1 MRVASF
7 HALKKAS
14 TKENIWENCTSSWL
28 NQMPSHHTYF
38 NVFRDSCLMC
48 VRLIPKSLLFL
59 NFSFILTDLNFS
71 HFLILLQVPTPH
83 ELDHVNKGDLISTSN
98 G

>member
-1 MRVASF
+1 
-7 HALKKAS
+7 
-14 TKENIWENCTSSWL
+14 
-28 NQMPSHHTYF
+28 
-38 NVFRDSCLMC
+38 MC